1 MMWRLYIG
9 TNTNEMLFGTLFQCL
24 TLECKYFQKEQKM
37 SSGFIVVIAI
47 VSIYIWSILSLEIVK
62 ENNKNRFKLITL
74 MLSGTLTTLFLMVS
88 FFEYIQ
94 P

>member
-1 MMWRLYIG
+1 
-9 TNTNEMLFGTLFQCL
+9 
-24 TLECKYFQKEQKM
+24 M

-94 P
+94 L

>member
-1 MMWRLYIG
+1 
-9 TNTNEMLFGTLFQCL
+9 
-24 TLECKYFQKEQKM
+24 M

-47 VSIYIWSILSLEIVK
+47 LSIYIWSILSLGIVK

>member
-1 MMWRLYIG
+1 
-9 TNTNEMLFGTLFQCL
+9 
-24 TLECKYFQKEQKM
+24 M

-47 VSIYIWSILSLEIVK
+47 VSIYIWSKLSLEIMK

-94 P
+94 L

>member
-1 MMWRLYIG
+1 
-9 TNTNEMLFGTLFQCL
+9 
-24 TLECKYFQKEQKM
+24 M

-74 MLSGTLTTLFLMVS
+74 MSSGTLTTLFLIVS

>member
-1 MMWRLYIG
+1 
-9 TNTNEMLFGTLFQCL
+9 
-24 TLECKYFQKEQKM
+24 M

-74 MLSGTLTTLFLMVS
+74 MLSGTLTILFLMVS
-88 FFEYIQ
+88 FFEYI
-94 P
+94 

>member
-1 MMWRLYIG
+1 
-9 TNTNEMLFGTLFQCL
+9 
-24 TLECKYFQKEQKM
+24 M